1 MKHRNKSASS
11 GELACPHLSDHPT
24 RQAKPTSY
32 DPTDELCTFSAQ
44 FFAVRLST
52 CSACSAYPFE
62 KDLALSPQPSA
73 LGLHLSSLRRYFAMS
88 PRRRS
93 AVRPSFQKHTE
104 HTENT
109 RQTHPKH
116 TQKHSPNTQKPQ
128 QNTRKH
134 TKHTPFFVGRP
145 PIDFPSAYLPQFDL

>member
-1 MKHRNKSASS
+1 MKHKYKSASPC
-11 GELACPHLSDHPT
+11 ELACPHLRDHPT

-73 LGLHLSSLRRYFAMS
+73 LGLHLSSLRRYFTMS
-88 PRRRS
+88 LRRRS
-93 AVRPSFQKHTE
+93 AETVLARKVARKLARSNF
-104 HTENT
+104 
-109 RQTHPKH
+109 
-116 TQKHSPNTQKPQ
+116 QKPQ
-128 QNTRKH
+128 QNTQ
-134 TKHTPFFVGRP
+134 TGTQNTFFFFRGP
-145 PIDFPSAYLPQFDL
+145 KG